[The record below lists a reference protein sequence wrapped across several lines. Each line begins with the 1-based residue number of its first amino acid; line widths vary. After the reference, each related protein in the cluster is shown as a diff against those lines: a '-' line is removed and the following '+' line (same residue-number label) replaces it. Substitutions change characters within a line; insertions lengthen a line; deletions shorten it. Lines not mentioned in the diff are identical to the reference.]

1 MVYFRSV
8 GAHIILF
15 DNIFVKRDQNESKTE
30 KKLKHLKKSYNHSQD
45 IDYVLLK
52 NNSVNLIMVVNNYNA
67 IKESLFV

>member
-30 KKLKHLKKSYNHSQD
+30 KIETSKKKSYNHSQD
-45 IDYVLLK
+45 IDYVL
-52 NNSVNLIMVVNNYNA
+52 
-67 IKESLFV
+67 

>member
-30 KKLKHLKKSYNHSQD
+30 KIETSKKKKL
-45 IDYVLLK
+45 
-52 NNSVNLIMVVNNYNA
+52 
-67 IKESLFV
+67 

>member
-45 IDYVLLK
+45 IDYVL
-52 NNSVNLIMVVNNYNA
+52 
-67 IKESLFV
+67 

>member
-30 KKLKHLKKSYNHSQD
+30 KKKLKHLKKK
-45 IDYVLLK
+45 L
-52 NNSVNLIMVVNNYNA
+52 
-67 IKESLFV
+67 

>member
-15 DNIFVKRDQNESKTE
+15 DNIFVKRDQMKAKQK

-45 IDYVLLK
+45 IDYVL
-52 NNSVNLIMVVNNYNA
+52 
-67 IKESLFV
+67 